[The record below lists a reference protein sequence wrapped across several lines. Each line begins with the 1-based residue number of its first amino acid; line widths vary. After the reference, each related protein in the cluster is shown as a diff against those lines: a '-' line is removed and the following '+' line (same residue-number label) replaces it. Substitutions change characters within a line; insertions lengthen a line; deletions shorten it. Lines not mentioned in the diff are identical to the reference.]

1 MLLRTQAD
9 MPRSRGNPSNN
20 KGCFRLI
27 NDSSD
32 SHTFL
37 GLTTSEKTQ
46 IYRSSHLNVEKM

>member
-1 MLLRTQAD
+1 